1 MTLQTHQHGVAFTS
15 LERAVFEAVAYA
27 DVFDFPVTLEEVL
40 QALPAT
46 ARRADLAEVMAPAG
60 SLAGLVGAA
69 GRFYVLAGRES
80 LIEVRRRRAE
90 ASGGLMRRG
99 VRYGSLIARLPF
111 VRLVAITG
119 SLAVE
124 NAEAVDDVDYLI
136 VTAKG
141 RLWLT
146 RALTMLVVRLAGLR
160 GLTLCPNYLLSE
172 SALALRE
179 RDLYTAREL
188 LQMRLVGGQEV
199 YARMLA
205 ENAWTREL
213 LPNWDVAI
221 ETEKEPRSLPARLGE
236 RLLGGRLGDALERSL
251 QRRKGGELRAQAGDK
266 DEAEFN
272 EDVCKGH
279 FDAHR
284 ARLRDALAER
294 MRRLEGGS

>member
-1 MTLQTHQHGVAFTS
+1 MVDVA
-15 LERAVFEAVAYA
+15 
-27 DVFDFPVTLEEVL
+27 EVL
-40 QALPAT
+40 A
-46 ARRADLAEVMAPAG
+46 ADGP
-60 SLAGLVGAA
+60 LAGLVSAA
-69 GRFYVLAGRES
+69 GAFYILEGRES
-80 LIEVRRRRAE
+80 LVDVRRRRVE

-111 VRLVAITG
+111 VRMVAITG

-124 NAEAVDDVDYLI
+124 NAEAGNDVDYLI

-172 SALALRE
+172 PALALRE
-179 RDLYTAREL
+179 RDVYTAREL
-188 LQMRLVGGQEV
+188 LQMRPVRGHNV

-205 ENAWTREL
+205 ANTWAREL
-213 LPNWDVAI
+213 LPNRDAAI
-221 ETEKEPRSLPARLGE
+221 AAEEGRRWVLARLGE
-236 RLLGGRLGDALERSL
+236 QVLGGRLGDALERSL
-251 QRRKGGELRAQAGDK
+251 LRRKGGELRAQAEDNK
-266 DEAEFN
+266 EAEFS

-284 ARLRDALAER
+284 TRLQEALAL
-294 MRRLEGGS
+294 RLQYLEAEP